1 MMDTLLGNLHG
12 IFAFSTARPL
22 LFTRLEFWLF
32 FLLLSFGYA
41 YVRGHIRK
49 RTLYLL
55 AFSLFFYYKSCGY
68 FFSLILLSVAVNYH
82 LGRQVAMREDER
94 ERRWGIGIAVAF
106 NLLLLAYFKYMAFFV
121 GVVNDLF
128 GTDLQPVNLMAQV
141 GAALFG
147 DDSDVASILLP
158 VGISFYTFQAI
169 SYVVDVYR
177 REIPPLKSMAD
188 FAFYLSFFPQLV
200 AGPIVRAKEFIPQ
213 IARPFQLTTREATY
227 ALFLI
232 LTGLLKKNVF
242 SDYIALNLV
251 DRVFSSPEAYTGLE
265 NLMAA
270 YGYAMQIYCDFSGY
284 TDIAIGVALL
294 LGFRLTVNFNFP
306 YKASSLSDFWRRWHI
321 SLSTWLRDYLY
332 IPLGGNRHGLWVM
345 FLSLFATMLLGGLWH
360 GASWNF
366 ILWGAFHGLGLVL
379 GKLVMRLPA
388 DILASRTVRFL
399 RAALTF
405 HVVVALWVFFRASDL
420 ETSLQV
426 FGQIFGSF
434 HLEILGQFLQA
445 YTLPVLLIALGFTL
459 HWLPARWHEQVRGA
473 FISSPIALR
482 FALAVLVA
490 LIVLK
495 VQSLGMHPFI
505 YFDF

>member
-1 MMDTLLGNLHG
+1 MDTILSNLYG

-32 FLLLSFGYA
+32 FLVLAFGYA
-41 YVRGHIRK
+41 FIKERIRA

-68 FFSLILLSVAVNYH
+68 FFALILLSVLVNYY
-82 LGRQVAMREDER
+82 LGALVSRRQTER
-94 ERRWGIGIAVAF
+94 GRKGVIAIAVAF
-106 NLLLLAYFKYMAFFV
+106 NLLLLAYFKYMAFFI
-121 GVVNDLF
+121 GVVNDAF
-128 GTDLQPVNLMAQV
+128 GTEFQPVNVFAQV
-141 GAALFG
+141 AAALFG
-147 DDSDVASILLP
+147 DDSSLAEIILP

-177 REIPPLKSMAD
+177 REIPPLKSIAD
-188 FAFYLSFFPQLV
+188 FAFYLAFFPQLV
-200 AGPIVRAKEFIPQ
+200 AGPIVRAKDFIPQ
-213 IARPFQLTTREATY
+213 IARPFHLTKREAAY

-251 DRVFSSPEAYTGLE
+251 DRVFSSPASYTGLE
-265 NLMAA
+265 NLMAS

-332 IPLGGNRHGLWVM
+332 IPLGGNRHGMWVM
-345 FLSLFATMLLGGLWH
+345 FFSLFATMLLGGLWH

-379 GKLVMRLPA
+379 GKLLTKLPGH
-388 DILASRTVRFL
+388 ILESKTFRFV
-399 RAALTF
+399 RAAITF
-405 HVVVALWVFFRASDL
+405 HIVVALWIFFRAQDL
-420 ETSLQV
+420 TTSLQV
-426 FGQIFGSF
+426 FAQIFGSF
-434 HLEILGQFLQA
+434 HPEILGQLLMA
-445 YTLPVLLIALGFTL
+445 YTLPISLIALGFL
-459 HWLPARWHEQVRGA
+459 FHWLPSRWHEQARGA
-473 FISSPIALR
+473 FISSPVFLR

-490 LIVLK
+490 LILLK